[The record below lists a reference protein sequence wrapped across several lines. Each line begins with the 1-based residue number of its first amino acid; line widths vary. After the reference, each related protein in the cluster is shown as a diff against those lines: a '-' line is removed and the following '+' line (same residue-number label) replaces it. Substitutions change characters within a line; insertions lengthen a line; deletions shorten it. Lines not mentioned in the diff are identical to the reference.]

1 MENYSQQKINKI
13 HINILKN
20 LKDVEIDF
28 SGSNLTALLGIN
40 GSGKSTILHAIAC
53 CYKPKDESKTFNY
66 KFSQFFTPTIDSLW
80 QGSRFTMYHN
90 YRNGINS
97 YENIETIFSKNK
109 DRWSPKYDRR
119 VARDV
124 FYLGINTAVPKIE
137 EEKRQSFIS
146 YSTTSLD
153 DDISNDI
160 KEKASYIM
168 NRDYSSYNL
177 HSDSKGKYIGVEYN
191 QAKYSSLSMSA
202 GEQRIFKILSE
213 VYNAPKN
220 SLILIDE
227 IDLLLH
233 VFALK
238 RFITILH
245 QRAEHKNL
253 QIIFTTHS
261 LDILKCGEYI
271 NIRQLH
277 NTSEKTICLTDVKP
291 DTIFRITGENNRPI
305 ELFVEDDLAFTIVN
319 QIIESL
325 NMSRFVNVTRYGAA
339 QNCFT
344 TVAGMMLSNKL
355 NSKCLFI
362 LDGDLYVN
370 KEEKT
375 ERINSVLTGTTMQN
389 YNMRNEILN
398 HITQFNLPDG
408 FAPEFFIHKLLKEI
422 PITNQIVETAQEIQ
436 KVDNTHKYV
445 DDIITRMNYQS
456 KEVGLSKII
465 EVASQHEKWEDYI
478 APVKIWLSAKR
489 DELIEDS

>member
-1 MENYSQQKINKI
+1 
-13 HINILKN
+13 
-20 LKDVEIDF
+20 
-28 SGSNLTALLGIN
+28 
-40 GSGKSTILHAIAC
+40 
-53 CYKPKDESKTFNY
+53 
-66 KFSQFFTPTIDSLW
+66 
-80 QGSRFTMYHN
+80 
-90 YRNGINS
+90 
-97 YENIETIFSKNK
+97 
-109 DRWSPKYDRR
+109 
-119 VARDV
+119 
-124 FYLGINTAVPKIE
+124 
-137 EEKRQSFIS
+137 
-146 YSTTSLD
+146 
-153 DDISNDI
+153 
-160 KEKASYIM
+160 
-168 NRDYSSYNL
+168 
-177 HSDSKGKYIGVEYN
+177 
-191 QAKYSSLSMSA
+191 
-202 GEQRIFKILSE
+202 
-213 VYNAPKN
+213 
-220 SLILIDE
+220 
-227 IDLLLH
+227 
-233 VFALK
+233 
-238 RFITILH
+238 
-245 QRAEHKNL
+245 
-253 QIIFTTHS
+253 
-261 LDILKCGEYI
+261 
-271 NIRQLH
+271 
-277 NTSEKTICLTDVKP
+277 
-291 DTIFRITGENNRPI
+291 
-305 ELFVEDDLAFTIVN
+305 
-319 QIIESL
+319 
-325 NMSRFVNVTRYGAA
+325 MSRFVNVTRYGAA